1 MLCCSAN
8 KSFFFNHTSVA
19 SLYTVALFF
28 FYYDIWFC
36 ASLAVILCINVFFL
50 VCQTLTDYP
59 SCYWFCSWFSS
70 SFYGSLS
77 LHTTSY
83 FLKSI
88 SWQLHDKY
96 MYWRMQMK
104 PYLLSYGICFFID
117 GSLPCP
123 SSHLIPSSMVV
134 PVHNPTFV
142 SWKQQD
148 HLIMSALWL
157 WVLSCP
163 LYLLNSYTWLL
174 IDIPRPLYGRI
185 LSKLSPHH
193 QILVLYNSMGLSRT
207 YDKGDDTTN
216 TYLQKTK
223 SLFDELATA
232 GQPIALADSISMF
245 LGVCVE
251 NSKTWLLASPPKLR
265 HLLILSY
272 IAIYSPMNIF
282 IKLLLIMTNV
292 LASLLPTLSSGSSTI
307 LPYSYSLAA
316 TELEI

>member
-36 ASLAVILCINVFFL
+36 VSLVVILCINVFFL
-50 VCQTLTDYP
+50 VCRTLINYP

-104 PYLLSYGICFFID
+104 PYLLSYGIYFFID

-142 SWKQQD
+142 SSKQQD
-148 HLIMSALWL
+148 HLIMS
-157 WVLSCP
+157 VFLSS
-163 LYLLNSYTWLL
+163 LSTELL
-174 IDIPRPLYGRI
+174 
-185 LSKLSPHH
+185 H
-193 QILVLYNSMGLSRT
+193 LVVDWHTSS
-207 YDKGDDTTN
+207 
-216 TYLQKTK
+216 
-223 SLFDELATA
+223 
-232 GQPIALADSISMF
+232 SIWQNI
-245 LGVCVE
+245 E
-251 NSKTWLLASPPKLR
+251 QALASPSNSCIIQLYE
-265 HLLILSY
+265 S
-272 IAIYSPMNIF
+272 F
-282 IKLLLIMTNV
+282 
-292 LASLLPTLSSGSSTI
+292 
-307 LPYSYSLAA
+307 
-316 TELEI
+316 